1 MFTGEEATAQVV
13 ATELQGMHQRVV
25 SESGRL
31 DEEVQRTRQEVAR
44 EAQVRD
50 PEVEIQWK
58 MFLIQKDI
66 ENGKDKNM
74 FPGS

>member
-44 EAQVRD
+44 EAQV
-50 PEVEIQWK
+50 
-58 MFLIQKDI
+58 
-66 ENGKDKNM
+66 
-74 FPGS
+74 PGSGSGDPVEDVPYTKRW